1 MPPRDATRCDQRTH
15 RTEYTLSASD
25 WYGCFLSALSSR
37 VTRSRSITRY
47 PYRGDL
53 VVCVKAIELLFRE
66 LKTAYRLA
74 DVPSG
79 NLHATHALLYA
90 AILIQHRCSFQ
101 R

>member
-1 MPPRDATRCDQRTH
+1 M
-15 RTEYTLSASD
+15 
-25 WYGCFLSALSSR
+25 
-37 VTRSRSITRY
+37 
-47 PYRGDL
+47 